1 MSIAVMLTAYK
12 RTHLLNQQIAAIEK
26 QTVPPESI
34 WVWNGSGARL
44 KLPDGVQEVGVAGCN
59 LGVWPRFMAAGTLQA
74 DAIAV
79 FDDDTIPGPR
89 WFENCLNTAQVTGP
103 AVLGA
108 CGVSFVGGN
117 RQDRTYP
124 GWKTPSPHIVECD
137 LVGHAWFVPA
147 PALQDWEGAP
157 HLEFPF
163 CGEDYWI
170 SVQAQK
176 RGWKTWAVAHPP
188 GDKTWWGSVDGMNMG
203 TDEHAL
209 WVQPGAEEQKQ
220 KVHDYYLSIGW
231 RPSAIKFDDQGNLI
245 ANAKPATWVM

>member
-1 MSIAVMLTAYK
+1 MGIAVMLTAYK
-12 RTHLLNQQIAAIEK
+12 RTHLLDQQIAAIEK

-34 WVWNGSGARL
+34 FVWNGSGGRL
-44 KLPDGVQEVGVAGCN
+44 RLPNGVQECSVACCN
-59 LGVWPRFMAAGTLQA
+59 LGVWPRFMAAGTLPTETV
-74 DAIAV
+74 AV

-89 WFENCLNTAQVTGP
+89 WFENCMNTAKVTGP

-124 GWKTPSPHIVECD
+124 GWKTPAPHIVECD
-137 LVGHAWFVPA
+137 LVGHAWFMPTSV
-147 PALQDWEGAP
+147 LSNWEGAP
-157 HLEFPF
+157 HLEYPY

-170 SVQAQK
+170 SVHAQ
-176 RGWKTWAVAHPP
+176 RMGMKTYAVAHPP
-188 GDKTWWGSVDGMNMG
+188 QDKTWWGSLEGGLG

-209 WVQPGAEEQKQ
+209 WTQPGAEAEKQ

-231 RPSAIKFDDQGNLI
+231 QPQAIKFDDQGNLI
-245 ANAKPATWVM
+245 ASAKAATWVM